1 MLNGVM
7 AGGEASYFDDLP
19 VTLERSGYTEEC
31 YFTFCYAPVHDEAG
45 KVGGIFG
52 TVSETTSRVVGERRL
67 QILRE
72 LSDIARAVDSAA
84 EVCARA
90 AEQIVLN
97 LVSNAFKF
105 TLEGPIA
112 VEALAW
118 LPEAGVCRARPAG
131 GRHQRPGHRSAAGE
145 RRAPRHLRRSRDDRR

>member
-7 AGGEASYFDDLP
+7 ADGEASYFDDLP

-52 TVSETTSRVVGERRL
+52 TVSETTTRVVGERRL
-67 QILRE
+67 QILLE

-84 EVCARA
+84 EVCAHA
-90 AEQIVLN
+90 VTGFPALTGPGTGAVP
-97 LVSNAFKF
+97 AFC
-105 TLEGPIA
+105 A
-112 VEALAW
+112 
-118 LPEAGVCRARPAG
+118 AG
-131 GRHQRPGHRSAAGE
+131 GLIGVSW
-145 RRAPRHLRRSRDDRR
+145 